1 MTLPLRRLAQALVVI
16 LVVVAFGTVGYR
28 VAGLDWLDALYQT
41 VISVTTVGYTD
52 LAPENKGFTIV
63 IVIFGTLML
72 AVLISVITGAFVE
85 LELRDLIGRRKMEG
99 KVRKLENHYIVCGF
113 GRFGRTIAE
122 ELSRKGLP
130 FVVIEQDPSRVA
142 YAVEHGYMIIEDDAT
157 EEETLTEAGIER
169 SRGLLT
175 TLGSDAANVY
185 VTLTAKQMNRDL
197 KVVAIALAESA
208 TKKLE
213 AAGAD
218 EVVSPYQIGG
228 TWMAQAI
235 TSPAAADFIRMA
247 TGSNPLNFYM
257 DEQRIEKSSR
267 LAGCMLKDTPIRSD
281 FGVIVVGLRRAD
293 GHTVTNP
300 APDIELVA
308 GDTLVSLGAQEKLAA
323 LKDLASGGTR

>member
-1 MTLPLRRLAQALVVI
+1 VVI
-16 LVVVAFGTVGYR
+16 IATVAIGTAGYR
-28 VAGLDWLDALYQT
+28 AAGLTWLDALYQT
-41 VISVTTVGYTD
+41 VISVTTVGYSD
-52 LAPENKGFTIV
+52 LAPEHKGFTIV

-85 LELRDLIGRRKMEG
+85 LEIRDLIGRRKMEG
-99 KVRKLENHYIVCGF
+99 KVRKLENHYIICGF

-122 ELSRKGLP
+122 ELTRKGLP
-130 FVVIEQDPSRVA
+130 FVVLEQDASRVA
-142 YAVEHGYMIIEDDAT
+142 YAVEHGYLIIEADAT
-157 EEETLTEAGIER
+157 EEESLTDAGIEK
-169 SRGLLT
+169 SLGLLT

-197 KVVAIALAESA
+197 KVVAIALDERAGQ
-208 TKKLE
+208 KLK

-257 DEQRIEKSSR
+257 DEQRIGKDSR

-300 APDIELVA
+300 APDIELA
-308 GDTLVSLGAQEKLAA
+308 PGDTLVSLGEQEKLAA
-323 LKDLASGGTR
+323 LKDLARGASA